1 MSVRPSA
8 QPASAQV
15 LERPW
20 NEPWPVRAVM
30 RLVLIG
36 VVVAIGLPI
45 TWYFCG
51 GTTDLNRQVLWV
63 LIACGVLV
71 VGGAAQATFL
81 LDALRSVRRRRL
93 AVMIDLSQL
102 ADRHDTVTA
111 GPVAV
116 LDEDDRLT
124 AMGMI
129 HFHRPSCPL
138 LVGKPQQMHG
148 RPDEHMQAGRQPCGV
163 CAA

>member
-8 QPASAQV
+8 QPASAQA

-20 NEPWPVRAVM
+20 NEPWPLRAVM
-30 RLVLIG
+30 RLLAVG
-36 VVVAIGLPI
+36 VVVAVGLII

-63 LIACGVLV
+63 LIGCGVLV
-71 VGGAAQATFL
+71 VGGIAQATFL

-93 AVMIDLSQL
+93 AVMIDVSQL
-102 ADRHDTVTA
+102 ADSRDTKLA

-116 LDEDDRLT
+116 PDEDDRLT
-124 AMGMI
+124 AVGMI
-129 HFHRPSCPL
+129 HFHRPGCPL
-138 LVGKPQQMHG
+138 MVGKPQQLHA
-148 RPDEHMQAGRQPCGV
+148 RPDEHLEAGREPCGV